1 MTTTDLTFFKPNELI
16 AVIDQVQVNR
26 LAKHLCNYLL
36 KYAQEQIK
44 FHDHQGTLFEL
55 DVKATNALAEVAS
68 KNNAEI
74 ETALK
79 KLMQPVTIRE
89 KDDPK
94 HILMVVPIY
103 EIHVNTEQGLYQYR
117 IAETVIE
124 LLRNTDYFTKLE
136 LTEFNGLE
144 SKHSIVIYEWLKRY
158 EKAPQ
163 IPQLSVEELRK
174 ITNTANKK
182 AYDDFSRIKDR
193 ILNTAVTEIT
203 DKTPYTVSYT
213 TIKTRAKTRNKVT
226 SIQFEFK
233 LKKHDDIDAEIV
245 EHKES
250 DELER
255 ISIAEAISEA
265 QEVLNKHFKSDDS
278 YRLQCSYFL
287 NAFLCTEEEYYRAT
301 QLINYKAL
309 SWWLENKKTTSLKYF
324 IGDVKTGQR
333 KGRFKDRIEFYK
345 TMLGHLRAEQ
355 QELFKEAEGRLGF
368 KSLLD
373 RVLELL
379 RDSRKLDDSWL

>member
-1 MTTTDLTFFKPNELI
+1 MSISDLVVTKPGGLTTSESLASHLPM
-16 AVIDQVQVNR
+16 VIINPIPG
-26 LAKHLCNYLL
+26 
-36 KYAQEQIK
+36 QE
-44 FHDHQGTLFEL
+44 E
-55 DVKATNALAEVAS
+55 E
-68 KNNAEI
+68 NAE
-74 ETALK
+74 
-79 KLMQPVTIRE
+79 
-89 KDDPK
+89 
-94 HILMVVPIY
+94 
-103 EIHVNTEQGLYQYR
+103 
-117 IAETVIE
+117 
-124 LLRNTDYFTKLE
+124 F
-136 LTEFNGLE
+136 LE
-144 SKHSIVIYEWLKRY
+144 SKGIAIW
-158 EKAPQ
+158 
-163 IPQLSVEELRK
+163 
-174 ITNTANKK
+174 
-182 AYDDFSRIKDR
+182 
-193 ILNTAVTEIT
+193 
-203 DKTPYTVSYT
+203 
-213 TIKTRAKTRNKVT
+213 
-226 SIQFEFK
+226 

-255 ISIAEAISEA
+255 ISVAEAISEA